1 MGITKV
7 SLLENPLSTFSP
19 WVIFHVPHNSTV
31 IPQEVRSQFSLSDQA
46 LSDELIKMTD
56 HHTFDL
62 FAKEMPSN
70 QVIRSLVSRLVMD
83 VERFEDDVQELMS
96 QKGMGAIYMSTHA
109 GLPLRHPLT
118 QAEREILLSNWYRPH
133 HLALTDAVNQMIA
146 QYGQALVIDAHS
158 FPAVALPYELDQN
171 PDRPEICIGTDDF
184 HTPSALVNAMTE
196 AFSNAGFDVRLNS
209 PFAGALVPM
218 NHYGKD
224 PRVSAVMIE
233 VRRDLYIDETTGLPL
248 ANFDQMAQ
256 KIQGCIA
263 KSLNG

>member
-19 WVIFHVPHNSTV
+19 WVIFHIPHDSTV
-31 IPQEVRSQFSLSDQA
+31 IPQEVRSQFSLGDQA

-196 AFSNAGFDVRLNS
+196 A
-209 PFAGALVPM
+209 LVPM

-248 ANFDQMAQ
+248 ANFDQMTQ

>member
-1 MGITKV
+1 MEKI
-7 SLLENPLSTFSP
+7 
-19 WVIFHVPHNSTV
+19 
-31 IPQEVRSQFSLSDQA
+31 
-46 LSDELIKMTD
+46 
-56 HHTFDL
+56 
-62 FAKEMPSN
+62 
-70 QVIRSLVSRLVMD
+70 
-83 VERFEDDVQELMS
+83 
-96 QKGMGAIYMSTHA
+96 
-109 GLPLRHPLT
+109 
-118 QAEREILLSNWYRPH
+118 
-133 HLALTDAVNQMIA
+133 TDAVDQMIA

-158 FPAVALPYELDQN
+158 FPSVALPYELDQN

-184 HTPSALVNAMTE
+184 HTPSVLVNAMTE
-196 AFSNAGFDVRLNS
+196 AFSNAGFDARLNS

-248 ANFDQMAQ
+248 ANFDQIAQ